1 MKNTF
6 KIKVTQKT
14 EKEIEIQFP
23 MYLTSMFSG
32 CCAIYAENKIYLV
45 DRNSI
50 RKGCQ
55 KIENYF
61 SDYPTASTREE
72 FMELFEIAKKEMQQT
87 VIDIIW
93 RESMEQNPAM
103 ADMTVKDY
111 SRERLE
117 EMNMGVREADE
128 AERMERNEE
137 DRTESFMNEY

>member
-6 KIKVTQKT
+6 TLKVTQKT
-14 EKEIEIQFP
+14 EREIEIQFP
-23 MYLTSMFSG
+23 IYLTSMYSG
-32 CCAIYAENKIYLV
+32 CCAIYAEDKIYLV
-45 DRNSI
+45 DRI
-50 RKGCQ
+50 TLRKGCQ

-93 RESMEQNPAM
+93 RESMEQNPSM
-103 ADMTVKDY
+103 SDMVVSDY

-117 EMNMGVREADE
+117 EMHMGVREEEQAG
-128 AERMERNEE
+128 RMERVQDE
-137 DRTESFMNEY
+137 DND